1 VRAWIDV
8 DDFGRQFLTRAGTGV
23 VLSVTPI
30 SDLGSVRP
38 LSNASTAD
46 SRGLTSAPLHRIA
59 ILIDGV
65 AGSTSAIRFKA
76 TAIIATDDP
85 MFATAMNAVRHE
97 EPCGFAI
104 EWHRRE
110 DLPAESSIESLDMA
124 RDAHCILVELVRLR
138 RDRAF
143 TARRGA
149 WAH

>member
-8 DDFGRQFLTRAGTGV
+8 DEFGRQFLTRVGTGV
-23 VLSVTPI
+23 VLSVIPTG
-30 SDLGSVRP
+30 DLGSLRP
-38 LSNASTAD
+38 RSNVFTAD
-46 SRGLTSAPLHRIA
+46 SLTLISVPLHRIV

-76 TAIIATDDP
+76 SAIIATDDP
-85 MFATAMNAVRHE
+85 MFATAMNAIKHE

-104 EWHRRE
+104 EWHRHE
-110 DLPAESSIESLDMA
+110 HLPAESSIESLDLAM
-124 RDAHCILVELVRLR
+124 DAYCILVELVSLR

-149 WAH
+149 WVH